1 MPPFPYSVIAIVVAV
16 ASSLADLSLFN
27 ICIGSKINNP
37 IYNYTKVLSGPKSQ
51 TVKFAKRV
59 ISEVT
64 VKFPEI

>member
-16 ASSLADLSLFN
+16 ASSLADLSYLYWL
-27 ICIGSKINNP
+27 KD